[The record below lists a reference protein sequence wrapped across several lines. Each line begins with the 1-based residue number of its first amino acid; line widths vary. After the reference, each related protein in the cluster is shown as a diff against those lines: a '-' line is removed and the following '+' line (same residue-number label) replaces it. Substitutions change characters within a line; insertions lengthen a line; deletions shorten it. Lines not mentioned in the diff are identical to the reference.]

1 MKKHKLIRPSPAED
15 ASINAGIHAD
25 PDTHELSDSE
35 FAQLRRPRGRPKAA
49 VTKVPVT
56 MRIDPDVLEAI
67 KVTGGGWQGRVN
79 TILRKVFLSEPTRK
93 VAARK
98 SAKKAVK
105 GVARKKTKSVVK
117 RPPEPKAR
125 SAQADR

>member
-1 MKKHKLIRPSPAED
+1 MKKHKLIRPTQAED

-25 PDTHELSDSE
+25 PDTRELSDSE

-67 KVTGGGWQGRVN
+67 KLTGGGWQSRVN
-79 TILRKVFLSEPTRK
+79 TLLRRVFLGAPTSK

-98 SAKKAVK
+98 SAAKAVK
-105 GVARKKTKSVVK
+105 GVARKKTKSVAK
-117 RPPEPKAR
+117 RRPERKA
-125 SAQADR
+125 S